1 MTGDRVPKTYRTQ
14 DVART
19 RDDRRL
25 LERMAGGDPHAREAL
40 AARFMPLAHKLARR
54 YSGGRDTYDDVFQ
67 VACLGLLKAID
78 GFDVARDV
86 AFSSYAVPTIVG
98 ELKRYF
104 RDRTWTVRPP
114 RDLLERALRIERA
127 TERLSER
134 LHVAPTVNQLA
145 EVLDLTCE
153 DVLEGIE
160 AARAQHG
167 ASLDA
172 PTDEGDEARSLGD
185 RFGDLDRGFE
195 RAEERVLAEQ
205 LSRGLCTRDREILR
219 LRFEKDMT
227 QAEIG
232 AVLGVSQMQVSR
244 LIRSAL
250 ERLRAVAAHDEL
262 MALV

>member
-1 MTGDRVPKTYRTQ
+1 VPKTYQSQ
-14 DVART
+14 DLPRT
-19 RDDRRL
+19 RHDRWL
-25 LERMAGGDPHAREAL
+25 LERMANGDPSAREAL
-40 AARFMPLAHKLARR
+40 AERFLPLAHKLARR

-78 GFDVARDV
+78 GFDVTREV

-127 TERLSER
+127 SERLSER
-134 LHVAPTVNQLA
+134 LHQSPTVAQLA
-145 EVLDLTCE
+145 ELLDLTTE
-153 DVLEGIE
+153 EVLEGLE

-172 PTDEGDEARSLGD
+172 PIDQGDEARSLGD
-185 RFGDLDRGFE
+185 RFGISDTGFE

-205 LSRGLCTRDREILR
+205 LSRGLSARDREILR
-219 LRFEKDMT
+219 LRFEEDLT

-232 AVLGVSQMQVSR
+232 MLLGVSQMQVSR

-250 ERLRAVAAHDEL
+250 ERLRAVAAHDEVI
-262 MALV
+262 ALV

>member
-1 MTGDRVPKTYRTQ
+1 MPKTYEAQ
-14 DVART
+14 DVSRT
-19 RDDRRL
+19 RHDRWL
-25 LERMAGGDPHAREAL
+25 LERMANGDPHAREAL
-40 AARFMPLAHKLARR
+40 AERFLPLAHKLARR

-78 GFDVARDV
+78 GFDVGRDV

-127 TERLSER
+127 SERLSER
-134 LHVAPTVNQLA
+134 LHHAPTVAQLA
-145 EVLDLTCE
+145 EQLDLSCE
-153 DVLEGIE
+153 EVLEGLE

-172 PTDEGDEARSLGD
+172 PIDHGDEARSLGD
-185 RFGDLDRGFE
+185 RFGEMDSGFDR
-195 RAEERVLAEQ
+195 ADERVLAEQ
-205 LSRGLCTRDREILR
+205 LSRGLSPRDREILR
-219 LRFEKDMT
+219 LRFEEDLT

-232 AVLGVSQMQVSR
+232 LVLGVSQMQVSR

>member
-1 MTGDRVPKTYRTQ
+1 MSTTYQIPDASRAKRDRE
-14 DVART
+14 
-19 RDDRRL
+19 L
-25 LERMAGGDPHAREAL
+25 LARMAAGDTHAREEL
-40 AARFMPLAHKLARR
+40 AERFMPLARKLARR
-54 YSGGRDTYDDVFQ
+54 YSCGHDTYDDVFQ
-67 VACLGLLKAID
+67 VACIGLLKAID
-78 GFDVARDV
+78 GFDVGRDV

-114 RDLLERALRIERA
+114 RDLLERALRIERGS
-127 TERLSER
+127 ERLSER
-134 LHVAPTVNQLA
+134 LHQAPTVKQLA
-145 EVLDLTCE
+145 ELLDLTCE
-153 DVLEGIE
+153 EVLEGLE

-172 PTDEGDEARSLGD
+172 PIDQGDEARSLGD
-185 RFGDLDRGFE
+185 RFGELDSGFD
-195 RAEERVLAEQ
+195 RADERVLAEQ
-205 LSRGLCTRDREILR
+205 LSRGLSARDREILR
-219 LRFEKDMT
+219 LRFEEDLT

-232 AVLGVSQMQVSR
+232 LVLGVSQMQVSR

>member
-1 MTGDRVPKTYRTQ
+1 MSKTYQTQ
-14 DVART
+14 DAPRT
-19 RDDRRL
+19 RHDRWL
-25 LERMAGGDPHAREAL
+25 LERMADGDAHAREVL
-40 AARFMPLAHKLARR
+40 AERFLPLAHKLARR

-78 GFDVARDV
+78 GFDVQRDV

-127 TERLSER
+127 SERLSER
-134 LHVAPTVNQLA
+134 LHHAPTVNQLA
-145 EVLDLTCE
+145 ELLNLSCE
-153 DVLEGIE
+153 EVLEGLE

-172 PTDEGDEARSLGD
+172 PIDQGDEARSLGD
-185 RFGDLDRGFE
+185 RFGEHDTGFE
-195 RAEERVLAEQ
+195 RAEERVLTEQ
-205 LSRGLCTRDREILR
+205 LSRGLSSRDREILR
-219 LRFEKDMT
+219 LRFEEDLT

-232 AVLGVSQMQVSR
+232 TVLGVSQMQVSR

>member
-1 MTGDRVPKTYRTQ
+1 MPKSYQLQ
-14 DVART
+14 DHPRARH
-19 RDDRRL
+19 DRRL
-25 LERMAGGDPHAREAL
+25 LERMDQGDPHARDVLVE
-40 AARFMPLAHKLARR
+40 RFLPLAHKLARR

-67 VACLGLLKAID
+67 VACIGLLKAID
-78 GFDVARDV
+78 GFDVQRDV

-104 RDRTWTVRPP
+104 RDRTWAVRPP

-134 LHVAPTVNQLA
+134 LHQAPTVGQLA
-145 EVLDLTCE
+145 ELLDLTCE
-153 DVLEGIE
+153 QVLEGLE

-172 PTDEGDEARSLGD
+172 PVDHGEEARALGD
-185 RFGDLDRGFE
+185 RFGGFDAGFD

-205 LSRGLCTRDREILR
+205 LSRGLSKRDREILR
-219 LRFEKDMT
+219 LRFEQDLT

-232 AVLGVSQMQVSR
+232 AALGVSQMQVSR
-244 LIRSAL
+244 LIRNAV
-250 ERLRAVAAHDEL
+250 ERLRTVAAHDDTV
-262 MALV
+262 ALV

>member
-1 MTGDRVPKTYRTQ
+1 MPKSYQLQ
-14 DVART
+14 DHPRT
-19 RDDRRL
+19 RHDRRL
-25 LERMAGGDPHAREAL
+25 LERMEAGDPHAREAL
-40 AARFMPLAHKLARR
+40 VERFLPLAHKLARR

-78 GFDVARDV
+78 GFDVRRDV

-104 RDRTWTVRPP
+104 RDRTWAVRPP

-127 TERLSER
+127 TEQLSER
-134 LHVAPTVNQLA
+134 RHQAPTVSQLA
-145 EVLDLTCE
+145 LLLNLTCE
-153 DVLEGIE
+153 QVLEGLE

-172 PTDEGDEARSLGD
+172 PIDHGDEARPLSD
-185 RFGDLDRGFE
+185 RFGDFDAGFE
-195 RAEERVLAEQ
+195 RVEERVLAEQ
-205 LSRGLCTRDREILR
+205 LSRGLCKRDREILR
-219 LRFEKDMT
+219 LRFDHDLT

-250 ERLRAVAAHDEL
+250 ERLRAVAAHDEE

>member
-1 MTGDRVPKTYRTQ
+1 MPKTYRSQ
-14 DVART
+14 DMPRT
-19 RDDRRL
+19 RHDRWL
-25 LERMAGGDPHAREAL
+25 LERMANGDPHAREAL
-40 AARFMPLAHKLARR
+40 AERFLPLAHKLARR

-78 GFDVARDV
+78 GFDVTREV

-127 TERLSER
+127 SER
-134 LHVAPTVNQLA
+134 LGEHLHHAPTVNQLA
-145 EVLDLTCE
+145 ELLDLSCE
-153 DVLEGIE
+153 EVLEGLE

-172 PTDEGDEARSLGD
+172 PFDQGDEARSLGD
-185 RFGDLDRGFE
+185 RFGALDSGFD
-195 RAEERVLAEQ
+195 RADERVLARQ
-205 LSRGLCTRDREILR
+205 LSRGLCPRDREILR
-219 LRFEKDMT
+219 LRFEEDMT

-232 AVLGVSQMQVSR
+232 TVLGVSQMQVSR

>member
-1 MTGDRVPKTYRTQ
+1 MQKTFRSQDMPRMRHDRW
-14 DVART
+14 
-19 RDDRRL
+19 L
-25 LERMAGGDPHAREAL
+25 LERMANGDPHAREEL
-40 AARFMPLAHKLARR
+40 AERFLPLAHKLARR

-67 VACLGLLKAID
+67 VASLGLLKAID

-127 TERLSER
+127 SERLSER
-134 LHVAPTVNQLA
+134 LHQAPTVNQLA
-145 EVLDLTCE
+145 EVLSLTCE
-153 DVLEGIE
+153 EVLEGLE

-172 PTDEGDEARSLGD
+172 PIDQGDEARTLATASATTTTATTAP
-185 RFGDLDRGFE
+185 RSACSPSSSAAAC
-195 RAEERVLAEQ
+195 RA
-205 LSRGLCTRDREILR
+205 RDREILR
-219 LRFEKDMT
+219 LRFEEDMT

-232 AVLGVSQMQVSR
+232 RALGVSQMQVSR

-262 MALV
+262 LALV

>member
-1 MTGDRVPKTYRTQ
+1 MPKTYQSQ
-14 DVART
+14 DLPRT
-19 RDDRRL
+19 RHDRWL
-25 LERMAGGDPHAREAL
+25 LERMANGDPSAREAL
-40 AARFMPLAHKLARR
+40 AERFLPLAHKLARR

-78 GFDVARDV
+78 GFDVTREV

-127 TERLSER
+127 SERLSER
-134 LHVAPTVNQLA
+134 LHQSPTVAQLA
-145 EVLDLTCE
+145 ELLDLTTE
-153 DVLEGIE
+153 EVLEGLE

-172 PTDEGDEARSLGD
+172 PIDQGDEARSLGD
-185 RFGDLDRGFE
+185 RFGISDTGFE

-205 LSRGLCTRDREILR
+205 LSRGLSARDREILR
-219 LRFEKDMT
+219 LRFEEDLT

-232 AVLGVSQMQVSR
+232 MLLGVSQMQVSR

-250 ERLRAVAAHDEL
+250 ERLRAVAAHDEVI
-262 MALV
+262 ALV

>member
-1 MTGDRVPKTYRTQ
+1 MPKTYESR
-14 DVART
+14 DVSRT
-19 RDDRRL
+19 RRDRWL
-25 LERMAGGDPHAREAL
+25 LERMANGDPHAREAL
-40 AARFMPLAHKLARR
+40 AERFMPLAHKLARR

-78 GFDVARDV
+78 GFDVSRDV

-127 TERLSER
+127 SERLSEK
-134 LHVAPTVNQLA
+134 LHHAPTVSQLA
-145 EVLDLTCE
+145 ELLDLSCE
-153 DVLEGIE
+153 EVLEGLE

-172 PTDEGDEARSLGD
+172 PIDQGDEARSLGD
-185 RFGDLDRGFE
+185 RFGGHDSGFD

-205 LSRGLCTRDREILR
+205 LSRGLSGRDREILR
-219 LRFEKDMT
+219 LRFQEDMT

-232 AVLGVSQMQVSR
+232 LVLGVSQMQVSR

-250 ERLRAVAAHDEL
+250 ERLRAVASHDEL
-262 MALV
+262 MALA

>member
-1 MTGDRVPKTYRTQ
+1 MPKTYEAQ
-14 DVART
+14 DVPRT
-19 RDDRRL
+19 RHDRWL
-25 LERMAGGDPHAREAL
+25 LERMANGDPHAREAL
-40 AARFMPLAHKLARR
+40 AERFLPLAHKLARR

-78 GFDVARDV
+78 GFDVSRDV

-127 TERLSER
+127 SERLSER
-134 LHVAPTVNQLA
+134 LHHAPTVGQLA
-145 EVLDLTCE
+145 ELLDLTSE
-153 DVLEGIE
+153 EVLEGLE

-172 PTDEGDEARSLGD
+172 PSDHGDEARSLGD
-185 RFGDLDRGFE
+185 RVGDLDAGFA

-205 LSRGLCTRDREILR
+205 LSRGLRAREREILR
-219 LRFEKDMT
+219 LRFEEDLT
-227 QAEIG
+227 QTEISRQI
-232 AVLGVSQMQVSR
+232 GVSQMQVSR
-244 LIRSAL
+244 LIRQSLA
-250 ERLRAVAAHDEL
+250 RLRTAGLAAERHLPGGPAE
-262 MALV
+262 